1 MMLSF
6 CALNGLSGHEAGRAL
21 LERLYREKTGRELP
35 EIPVTDRGKPYFA
48 DGSLHFSI
56 SHTKKHAFCVLSEH
70 NVGIDAEEL
79 DRDISLKLAE
89 KILSPGEKVQF
100 DSALDQ
106 RKALLTFWVLKEAA
120 AKLSGEGLQ
129 GYPNHTDFS
138 LGHPGVT
145 EIAGCLVAVLE
156 EKGEDWMLFDTHAH
170 MDDRAFDADREE
182 LLAALPQQGIGL
194 VLNPGCSLAS
204 SRNVDA
210 LTKQYDYI
218 YGAVGSH
225 PDVADEVDEA
235 VLEEY
240 RVLCKQNPKIK
251 AIGEIGLDY
260 HYEGIP
266 REIQQKAFRM
276 QMALAREMG
285 LPVIVH
291 ERDAHEDGMK
301 IVEEFPEVT
310 GVFHC
315 YSGSAEM
322 AKWLVARGWYIGFT
336 GVLTFK
342 NARKALEVAAS
353 IPLDRIVLET
363 DCPYMSPEP
372 FRGKRND
379 PGKLYRMAEKLAEL
393 RGLSIE
399 ETHRIT
405 MENGRKLYGI

>member
-1 MMLSF
+1 
-6 CALNGLSGHEAGRAL
+6 
-21 LERLYREKTGRELP
+21 
-35 EIPVTDRGKPYFA
+35 
-48 DGSLHFSI
+48 
-56 SHTKKHAFCVLSEH
+56 
-70 NVGIDAEEL
+70 
-79 DRDISLKLAE
+79 
-89 KILSPGEKVQF
+89 
-100 DSALDQ
+100 
-106 RKALLTFWVLKEAA
+106 
-120 AKLSGEGLQ
+120 
-129 GYPNHTDFS
+129 
-138 LGHPGVT
+138 
-145 EIAGCLVAVLE
+145 
-156 EKGEDWMLFDTHAH
+156 MLFDTHAH
-170 MDDRAFDADREE
+170 MDDRAFDQDREA
-182 LLAALPQQGIGL
+182 LLAALPEQGIGL

-210 LTKQYDYI
+210 LTKQYDYL

-225 PDVADEVDEA
+225 PDVADEVNDG

-240 RVLCKQNPKIK
+240 RVLCQQNPKIK

-260 HYEGIP
+260 HYEDIP

-276 QMALAREMG
+276 QMELARELG

-315 YSGSAEM
+315 YSGSGEM
-322 AKWLVARGWYIGFT
+322 ARWLVARGWYIGFT

-393 RGLSIE
+393 RGLSVE
-399 ETHRIT
+399 EIHHIT
-405 MENGRKLYGI
+405 MENGRKLYRI